1 MDFETFKMAIDA
13 IQKHREQQEK
23 VTNFIESEICT
34 ESWAFCTFGDNLSD
48 ALLKVLEHVFND
60 KGEWIS
66 WWLYEDVEKIVT
78 FTDSNKKLDITKI
91 EDLYNFLLVNKV
103 HNDKEDAEGHVNSVR
118 NFTFE
123 NSSKSWNFYDIFE

>member
-48 ALLKVLEHVFND
+48 TLLKVLEHVFND

-78 FTDSNKKLDITKI
+78 FTDTNQKLDITKI

-103 HNDKEDAEGHVNSVR
+103 HNDKEDVEGAC
-118 NFTFE
+118 
-123 NSSKSWNFYDIFE
+123 